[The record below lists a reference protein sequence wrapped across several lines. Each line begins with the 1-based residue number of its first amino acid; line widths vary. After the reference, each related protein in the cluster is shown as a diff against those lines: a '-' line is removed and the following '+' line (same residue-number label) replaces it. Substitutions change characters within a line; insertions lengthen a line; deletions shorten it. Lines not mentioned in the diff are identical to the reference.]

1 MAPNDDPDLQR
12 WVDDRLDTLA
22 PDVDW
27 DPNVSRGL
35 HRLRSETSRPPRR
48 RWLRVAATAAAAGLL
63 IAPTPAVRGFAHKCG
78 ELIAR
83 TLPGGTA
90 SRTGARA
97 SLRPPV
103 PDFTFSDESGRPV
116 ALSAFRGKVVLL
128 TFWTT
133 TCGQCQAE
141 IPWFAEFQRT
151 YRSRELV
158 VLGVSLDEGGW
169 ARVKPYLERQPIDY
183 RVVVGDRDLARPT
196 VGSSIPT
203 TLILD
208 RDGRIAIRH
217 VGYCSKAEY
226 EADIQTLLAES

>member
-1 MAPNDDPDLQR
+1 MARNDDPDVER
-12 WVDDRLDTLA
+12 WVDERLDTLA
-22 PDVDW
+22 PDADW
-27 DPNVSRGL
+27 DPDVSRGL
-35 HRLRSETSRPPRR
+35 YRLRSATNRPHPR
-48 RWLRVAATAAAAGLL
+48 RWLRVAAAAAAAVLL
-63 IAPTPAVRGFAHKCG
+63 IAPTPALRAFAHKCG
-78 ELIAR
+78 EFIAR
-83 TLPGGTA
+83 TLPGATPSPA
-90 SRTGARA
+90 GARA
-97 SLRPPV
+97 SLRPSV
-103 PDFTFSDESGRPV
+103 PDFTFSDGSGRPV

-151 YRSRELV
+151 YRSRELI

-169 ARVKPYLERQPIDY
+169 ASVKPYLERRPIDY

-203 TLILD
+203 TLMLD
-208 RDGRIAIRH
+208 RVGRIAIRH

-226 EADIQTLLAES
+226 EADIQRLLAES